1 MQRDTAR
8 LAASGANETAGP
20 APLEQERRAPRLV
33 RKRFVKLGKRTPPRH
48 RSFIPAI
55 PHGRLDRSHTICS
68 SYLSQRD
75 KPLCLDAA
83 PQCAFGGDLHRV
95 GLDGERRDAKPF
107 KMRL

>member
-55 PHGRLDRSHTICS
+55 PHSRLDRSHTICS
-68 SYLSQRD
+68 TYLSQRD
-75 KPLCLDAA
+75 KPCPPNRVNSNTAQILPHEHRPFASFLC
-83 PQCAFGGDLHRV
+83 
-95 GLDGERRDAKPF
+95 
-107 KMRL
+107 